1 VHLPENTSLVPQR
14 PPPIPLNGWYPA
26 LIHKAD
32 SYYSKLTKIFWGRH
46 FGVDRVVTTRE
57 KRAKELADRS
67 ERNAELEGA
76 LLFLEGCL
84 VNLAYVLSS
93 CITSII

>member
-1 VHLPENTSLVPQR
+1 
-14 PPPIPLNGWYPA
+14 
-26 LIHKAD
+26 
-32 SYYSKLTKIFWGRH
+32 
-46 FGVDRVVTTRE
+46 VDRVVTTRE